1 MGAWSI
7 SPFKN
12 DNALDWVWSLA
23 GVTDTSVLSDALDA
37 VASDDFDEGC
47 EEAVAA
53 AEVVA
58 ALRGRPLPELP
69 DEVVAY
75 INAQA
80 GKKPPQKL
88 VDHAATVVRRIAKH
102 SDLKAR
108 WDESDGAKEWQ
119 DSMVDLL
126 KRLGD

>member
-1 MGAWSI
+1 MGTWSI

-12 DNALDWVWSLA
+12 DNALDWVWSLE

-75 INAQA
+75 IKSQTGKQPAQ
-80 GKKPPQKL
+80 QL
-88 VDHAATVVRRIAKH
+88 VDHATTVVRRIAKE

-108 WDESDGAKEWQ
+108 WDESESAKEWQ
-119 DSMVDLL
+119 DSMADLL
-126 KRLGD
+126 KRLEI